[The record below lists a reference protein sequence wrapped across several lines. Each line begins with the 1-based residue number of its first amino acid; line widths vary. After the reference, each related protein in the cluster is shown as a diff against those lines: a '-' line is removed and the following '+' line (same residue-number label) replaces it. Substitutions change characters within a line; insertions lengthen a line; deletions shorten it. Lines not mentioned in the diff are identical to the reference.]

1 MKVRW
6 YIAAATNIT
15 LRLAKSEVNKR
26 LSVTGRINF
35 DYLKVYGAGV
45 AGNGTN
51 EGGSNVDAKFNKMVQ
66 ILQYRPTIGI
76 RGNDS
81 DLLAG
86 EDPVLSDADGNV
98 MQNPL
103 IAAAEEK
110 DNKETRTLQANG
122 GLTFK
127 IIKGLTF
134 RNNTGMRYQL
144 YRREL
149 SMATNLL
156 WKTQRYLRLYQEYG
170 DRKFSDL

>member
-1 MKVRW
+1 M
-6 YIAAATNIT
+6 
-15 LRLAKSEVNKR
+15 KSEVNKR

-134 RNNTGMRYQL
+134 RNNTGMR
-144 YRREL
+144 
-149 SMATNLL
+149 
-156 WKTQRYLRLYQEYG
+156 
-170 DRKFSDL
+170 

>member
-1 MKVRW
+1 
-6 YIAAATNIT
+6 
-15 LRLAKSEVNKR
+15 
-26 LSVTGRINF
+26 
-35 DYLKVYGAGV
+35 
-45 AGNGTN
+45 
-51 EGGSNVDAKFNKMVQ
+51 MVQ

-144 YRREL
+144 YRRSF

-156 WKTQRYLRLYQEYG
+156 WEDAAVFTALSEIRRPEVFRPLT
-170 DRKFSDL
+170 S

>member
-1 MKVRW
+1 MV
-6 YIAAATNIT
+6 IPAFFAACDPESAAI
-15 LRLAKSEVNKR
+15 
-26 LSVTGRINF
+26 RIS
-35 DYLKVYGAGV
+35 L
-45 AGNGTN
+45 
-51 EGGSNVDAKFNKMVQ
+51 NVFHCPQ
-66 ILQYRPTIGI
+66 LGHL
-76 RGNDS
+76 DS

-149 SMATNLL
+149 F
-156 WKTQRYLRLYQEYG
+156 YG
-170 DRKFSDL
+170 DQSIMGRRSGIYGSIRNTETGSFQTSNVLTYDKRFQKKHKVVVQLGQEFVKRFDKMPVCITLTQCSN

>member
-1 MKVRW
+1 
-6 YIAAATNIT
+6 
-15 LRLAKSEVNKR
+15 
-26 LSVTGRINF
+26 
-35 DYLKVYGAGV
+35 
-45 AGNGTN
+45 
-51 EGGSNVDAKFNKMVQ
+51 MVQ

-76 RGNDS
+76 RGSDS

-149 SMATNLL
+149 FMATNL
-156 WKTQRYLRLYQEYG
+156 
-170 DRKFSDL
+170 